1 MTARALP
8 ILATYRDA
16 DAVYERF
23 DIPAED
29 IIEGDPWAEVAVLYT
44 TDDGSVL
51 VASARI
57 GVGKYVYRQTAD
69 EVNYV
74 TAGRMLIT
82 SAADGTE
89 IECVPGS
96 VTRLDK
102 GTTYTKTVI
111 ELYEEVSVMLSP
123 SGVQM

>member
-1 MTARALP
+1 MDGTLP
-8 ILATYRDA
+8 ILATFRES

-23 DIPAED
+23 EIPAAD
-29 IIEGDPWAEVAVLYT
+29 IIAGDPWAEVAVHYMSE
-44 TDDGSVL
+44 DGSVL
-51 VASARI
+51 VAAARI

-69 EVNYV
+69 EINYV
-74 TAGRMLIT
+74 TAGRMIIM

-89 IECVPGS
+89 IECTPGS

-111 ELYEEVSVMLSP
+111 EPYEEVSVMLCP
-123 SGVQM
+123 GGVQM